1 MPLIANLWGTL
12 GVSILIGSIF
22 GVWWKTRK
30 ARVVV
35 FTITTILAFAPVLFN
50 AVGIAGYAY
59 AFYDVPAV
67 STVCLASYYWIWRS
81 LSNKYDQA
89 KEVKYDSKSNR
100 RALALKTT
108 IILFGFLLYASEFNL
123 FAFDVYNLGYSHNLA
138 LIVTCLCI
146 LLVDDKIISL
156 IAATCYA
163 AFKIGL
169 YTNYFDSFLD
179 VGLWLSLIVG
189 SCAKLVLLFVAARRK
204 TDGSPLNR
212 VETSRSVTRKKLKL
226 RR

>member
-1 MPLIANLWGTL
+1 MPLIVNLWGTL
-12 GVSILIGSIF
+12 GVSVLIGSIF

-30 ARVVV
+30 ARVAI
-35 FTITTILAFAPVLFN
+35 FSITTILAFAPTLFN
-50 AVGIAGYAY
+50 VVGIVGYVY
-59 AFYDVPAV
+59 AFYDVPAL
-67 STVCLASYYWIWRS
+67 SSVCLASYYWIWRG
-81 LSNKYDQA
+81 LPNKRSQA
-89 KEVKYDSKSNR
+89 KGVKYDSKSNQS
-100 RALALKTT
+100 ALALKTT
-108 IILFGFLLYASEFNL
+108 IILFGALLYASEFNL

-163 AFKIGL
+163 AFKTGL

-179 VGLWLSLIVG
+179 VGLWVGLIVG
-189 SCAKLVLLFVAARRK
+189 SCARLVVLLAVARRK
-204 TDGSPLNR
+204 TDGSPSNIA
-212 VETSRSVTRKKLKL
+212 ETSRSVTRKRLKL